1 MFSSKE
7 AAQHFELG
15 YAIFYGAA
23 YDFYEGDASSI
34 YKDSKNK
41 KFRYMPVLNFLIK
54 VMLTRI
60 LRKEFYCYII
70 IRSVI
75 KKNGFR
81 INMVN
86 EEVSKN
92 DRDKYPGFSQYPD
105 RSS

>member
-1 MFSSKE
+1 MSFGAGITTAFFMFSSKE

-34 YKDSKNK
+34 YKDLKNK
-41 KFRYMPVLNFLIK
+41 KYRHMPGLYFLIK
-54 VMLTRI
+54 ATLTRI

-75 KKNGFR
+75 K
-81 INMVN
+81 
-86 EEVSKN
+86 EEWLS
-92 DRDKYPGFSQYPD
+92 YQYGE
-105 RSS
+105 